1 MKENKMRYVL
11 TIAMSFF
18 VLAIASTSQ
27 AHCGACGSD
36 KSHDK
41 GSMSEAKADMA
52 SILETAEA
60 AGNFNTLLTAVK
72 AAGLTD
78 ALSGEGPFT
87 VFAPTDEAFAALP
100 EGTVEALLKDKE
112 KLSSIL
118 TYHVVSGEVKA
129 ESVVKLEKAETLNG
143 QSVSIKVVEKK
154 VMIDNA
160 LVTATDIICTNGV
173 IHVIDSV
180 ILPKA

>member
-1 MKENKMRYVL
+1 
-11 TIAMSFF
+11 
-18 VLAIASTSQ
+18 
-27 AHCGACGSD
+27 
-36 KSHDK
+36 
-41 GSMSEAKADMA
+41 MSEVKADLT
-52 SILETAEA
+52 SILETAQT
-60 AGNFNTLLTAVK
+60 AGTFSTLLTAVE

-87 VFAPTDEAFAALP
+87 IFAPTDAAFAALP
-100 EGTVEALLKDKE
+100 EGTVQALLKDKE

-118 TYHVVSGEVKA
+118 TYHVLSGAVKA
-129 ESVVKLEKAETLNG
+129 ESIVELDKAETLNG

-160 LVTATDIICTNGV
+160 LVTTTDIICTNGV

-180 ILPKA
+180 ILPKS

>member
-1 MKENKMRYVL
+1 MRYFL

-18 VLAIASTSQ
+18 VLAITSTSL
-27 AHCGACGSD
+27 AHCGACGSE

-41 GSMSEAKADMA
+41 GSMSEAKADLA
-52 SILETAEA
+52 PILETAQA
-60 AGNFNTLLTAVK
+60 AGKFNTLLTAVE

-87 VFAPTDEAFAALP
+87 IFAPTDEAFAALP
-100 EGTVEALLKDKE
+100 EGTVQTLMTDKE
-112 KLSSIL
+112 KLSFIL

-129 ESVVKLEKAETLNG
+129 EDVVKLAKAETLNG
-143 QSVSIKVVEKK
+143 KSVSIKVAEEK

-160 LVTATDIICTNGV
+160 VVTVTDIVCANGI

-180 ILPKA
+180 IIPEA

>member
-1 MKENKMRYVL
+1 MRYVL

-41 GSMSEAKADMA
+41 GSMSEVKADLA
-52 SILETAEA
+52 SILETAQA
-60 AGNFNTLLTAVK
+60 AGKFNTLLTAVE
-72 AAGLTD
+72 AAGLTE

-87 VFAPTDEAFAALP
+87 IFAPTDEAFAALP
-100 EGTVEALLKDKE
+100 EGTVQDLLKDKE

-118 TYHVVSGEVKA
+118 TYHVLSGEVKA
-129 ESVVKLEKAETLNG
+129 ENVVKLENAETLNG
-143 QSVSIKVVEKK
+143 QSVSIKIVEKK

>member
-1 MKENKMRYVL
+1 MRYVL
-11 TIAMSFF
+11 IIAMSLS
-18 VLAIASTSQ
+18 VLAIASTSR

-36 KSHDK
+36 KNHDK
-41 GSMSEAKADMA
+41 GSMSEAKTDPA
-52 SILETAEA
+52 SILETAQA
-60 AGNFNTLLTAVK
+60 AGKFSTLLTAVK
-72 AAGLTD
+72 AAGLAD

-100 EGTVEALLKDKE
+100 EGTVQALLNDKE

-118 TYHVVSGEVKA
+118 TYHVLNGEVKA
-129 ESVVKLEKAETLNG
+129 ENVIKLDKAETLNG

-180 ILPKA
+180 ILPQA

>member
-1 MKENKMRYVL
+1 MKTSLIIV
-11 TIAMSFF
+11 MSFF
-18 VLAIASTSQ
+18 VLAIVATSQ
-27 AHCGACGSD
+27 AHCGSCGSD
-36 KSHDK
+36 KNHDH
-41 GSMSEAKADMA
+41 GSMSSTEAELD
-52 SILETAEA
+52 SILETAQA
-60 AGNFNTLLTAVK
+60 AGTFNTLLTAVK

-87 VFAPTDEAFAALP
+87 IFAPTDEAFAALP
-100 EGTVEALLKDKE
+100 EGTIQALLKDKE

-118 TYHVVSGEVKA
+118 TYHVLSGEVKA

>member
-11 TIAMSFF
+11 TMVMSIF

-27 AHCGACGSD
+27 ANCGACGSE
-36 KSHDK
+36 KNHDK
-41 GSMSEAKADMA
+41 GSMSETKADMA
-52 SILETAEA
+52 SILETAQA
-60 AGNFNTLLTAVK
+60 AGKFNTLLTAVK

-129 ESVVKLEKAETLNG
+129 DKVVELEKAETLNG
-143 QSVSIKVVEKK
+143 KSVSIKIVEKK

-160 LVTATDIICTNGV
+160 QVTATDIICTNGV

-180 ILPKA
+180 ILPQA